1 MANFVLNPGQVLQR
15 GVALERG
22 TARMWIQSDGNMVI
36 YAGKK
41 AVWQS
46 TTKGADRLHMQ
57 SDGNLV
63 LFAGSKAVW
72 QSHTQG
78 HPGALLDLLPDGSA
92 VIYTKVGGTGIW
104 NSRMRPGKDGLP
116 STGSHL
122 LPDPFKIFTGLT
134 RTAKD
139 LTHLKIQS
147 AVKNLGSSVDQI
159 AGSQIIQA
167 GFPGVVPAAILNG
180 AVTGGKA
187 GALKAARS
195 FLKNPVAKATY
206 AAVGVIL
213 PPVAP
218 ISAGMIA
225 GMETASRLIDGIE
238 SKDPKAIAA
247 AALSLASTEVQAAGG
262 IPGAVRALDT
272 IDKAK
277 KAMGIVERIGLGD
290 GAAIKSVA
298 DLKAQAA
305 KGDPKAQAAQHV
317 LQAALM
323 REGFKKTAPTPAK
336 KAIAKTALKE
346 MPSLAAQVHA
356 AYSSPTGV
364 RIGNYSV
371 LSTGRLLLKG
381 KGLKHETRHK
391 TKKAYDAYMKA
402 HPHG

>member
-15 GVALERG
+15 GVPLERG
-22 TARMWIQSDGNMVI
+22 GARMWLQTDGNLVI
-36 YAGKK
+36 YYNGK
-41 AVWQS
+41 AVWAS

-72 QSHTQG
+72 QSHTSG

-116 STGSHL
+116 STGTHL
-122 LPDPFKIFTGLT
+122 LPDPFKIFTGVT

-159 AGSQIIQA
+159 AGAQIIQA
-167 GFPGVVPAAILNG
+167 GWPGVVPAAILNG
-180 AVTGGKA
+180 AVTGGKQ

-213 PPVAP
+213 PPLAP
-218 ISAGMIA
+218 VSAGMVA
-225 GMETASRLIDGIE
+225 GMESASRLLDAIE
-238 SKDPKAIAA
+238 SKDPKKIAEA
-247 AALSLASTEVQAAGG
+247 SLSIASTEAQAAGG
-262 IPGAVRALDT
+262 IPGAVRALDL
-272 IDKAK
+272 IDKTK
-277 KAMGIVERIGLGD
+277 KAMSIVERIGAGD
-290 GAAIKSVA
+290 GAAIRGAS
-298 DLKAQAA
+298 DLAAQAKAGDSKAQAA
-305 KGDPKAQAAQHV
+305 LHV
-317 LQAALM
+317 LQAAQM
-323 REGFKKTAPTPAK
+323 RQGFKKTAPAAAK
-336 KAIAKTALKE
+336 KVVKTALKE